1 MWVSKLMRNKQ
12 QRKQASFIDNSEHKR
27 GGDNFQLVSV
37 AGGMEHDG
45 TNHMR
50 TGRR

>member
-1 MWVSKLMRNKQ
+1 MRNKQ
-12 QRKQASFIDNSEHKR
+12 QRKKAPFIDNSGHLR
-27 GGDNFQLVSV
+27 GGDNLQLVSV
-37 AGGMEHDG
+37 AVSMEHDG